1 MLHWAVLIISG
12 MFEAVWATALGHIET
27 WREVKPVI
35 AFFVGAV
42 ISMGGLWW
50 ALKGIP
56 VGTGY
61 AVWVG
66 IGMSATVI
74 YNVVWQGEYFS
85 LLKGLLVLGIMGCA
99 IGLMLLPEPGPGS
112 TVADL

>member
-1 MLHWAVLIISG
+1 MIYWIVLVASG
-12 MFEAVWATALGHIET
+12 LFEAMWATALGSIET
-27 WREVKPVI
+27 WREPKPVA

-66 IGMSATVI
+66 IGMSATVV
-74 YNVVWQGEYFS
+74 YNVLFAGESFS
-85 LLKGLLVLGIMGCA
+85 WLKGLFVLGIMACS
-99 IGLMLLPEPGPGS
+99 IGLMLLPEELPVVP
-112 TVADL
+112 